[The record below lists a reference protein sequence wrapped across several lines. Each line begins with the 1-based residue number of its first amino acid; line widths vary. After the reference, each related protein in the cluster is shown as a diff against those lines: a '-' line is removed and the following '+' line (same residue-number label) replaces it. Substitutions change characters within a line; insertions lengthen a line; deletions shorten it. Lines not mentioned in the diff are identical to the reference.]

1 VMGRGSEGIPPA
13 EVEEIRSRHVPSEL
27 GDRGECA
34 ECLRPLPCDV
44 LRLLEEVE
52 RLRTQLGGR
61 AVGGAPPTPGHRTE
75 RATDFSHALW
85 CSLNSGGQCDCRALS
100 A

>member
-1 VMGRGSEGIPPA
+1 MGGPEGIPP
-13 EVEEIRSRHVPSEL
+13 EELEEIRDRHVPSGV
-27 GDRGECA
+27 GDGGECA

-44 LRLLEEVE
+44 LRLLEEIE
-52 RLRTQLGGR
+52 RLRTQPQGR
-61 AVGGAPPTPGHRTE
+61 GVGTAPPGSARRPE
-75 RATDFSHALW
+75 RAMDFSHALW

>member
-1 VMGRGSEGIPPA
+1 MGRSEGIPP
-13 EVEEIRSRHVPSEL
+13 EELEEIRVRHVPSEL
-27 GDRGECA
+27 SASGECA

-44 LRLLEEVE
+44 LRLLEEIE
-52 RLRTQLGGR
+52 RLRTQSDGR
-61 AVGGAPPTPGHRTE
+61 AVGGAPPEPNARTE

>member
-1 VMGRGSEGIPPA
+1 MGGPEGIPP
-13 EVEEIRSRHVPSEL
+13 EELEEIRDRHVPSEV
-27 GDRGECA
+27 GDSDECA

-44 LRLLEEVE
+44 LRLLEEIE
-52 RLRTQLGGR
+52 RLRTVPKGGGE
-61 AVGGAPPTPGHRTE
+61 GGAPPVGAPRRKG
-75 RATDFSHALW
+75 ATDFSHALW